1 MYDFFHIICHF
12 VGNVLI
18 WIINLGTKSFD
29 EVIQKDNSLI
39 GLVFI
44 AIVSLVLYSKI

>member
-1 MYDFFHIICHF
+1 MYDFFHLVCHF

-29 EVIQKDNSLI
+29 EVIQKDNFWIGFIFLI
-39 GLVFI
+39 
-44 AIVSLVLYSKI
+44 IVSLVLYSTT